1 MVGAM
6 SGRALAALA
15 LMPSS
20 SFDRVVEVAD
30 AVIVDSFFFCVC
42 ACSDGWVRR
51 GLRIWLVEVRENES
65 AGKKNGAKER
75 MRDGM

>member
-15 LMPSS
+15 LMPSC

-30 AVIVDSFFFCVC
+30 AVIVDSFFASVCVFLMNVL
-42 ACSDGWVRR
+42 ASSN
-51 GLRIWLVEVRENES
+51 LVV
-65 AGKKNGAKER
+65 
-75 MRDGM
+75 